1 MIEKLTDIGRLSGV
15 SSPLL
20 PLIYCDFYS
29 CVNEADGVYIQ
40 TIDGED
46 TLLLSMRN
54 GSVVITALAD
64 DWDRDE
70 LLSFISFTHT
80 AYVTAD
86 FQWDEDARSFN
97 LMVCE
102 ATKGENNTIAIT
114 SQSTLNE
121 YRSLHA
127 LLGETGD
134 DFDSWYISFSCRVNT
149 NRALA
154 VYTEAFCSCALCTAI
169 MGDTGVIAGVYTS
182 PRYRGKGYGKEA
194 VTGLVSA
201 LSEAGVSNIVLWCED
216 KNIPFYEKSGFAQR
230 GKIYYSE
237 VK

>member
-15 SSPLL
+15 LSPLL
-20 PLIYCDFYS
+20 PLIYCDYYS

-40 TIDGED
+40 TIDGKD
-46 TLLLSMRN
+46 KLLISMRN

-70 LLSFISFTHT
+70 LLSFIGFTHT

-86 FQWDEDARSFN
+86 FQWDEDARPFN
-97 LMVCE
+97 LMECE
-102 ATKGENNTIAIT
+102 AINGGNNTIAIT

-127 LLGETGD
+127 LLGEASD
-134 DFDSWYISFSCRVNT
+134 EFDGWYISFSGRVNT
-149 NRALA
+149 HRALA
-154 VYTEAFCSCALCTAI
+154 VYTEGFCSCALCTAI
-169 MGDTGVIAGVYTS
+169 MGDTGVIAGVYTT
-182 PRYRGKGYGKEA
+182 PQYRGKGYGKVA

-201 LSEAGVSNIVLWCED
+201 LSDLGVSNVVLWCED
-216 KNIPFYEKSGFAQR
+216 KNIPFYEKSGFTR
-230 GKIYYSE
+230 KGEIYYSE